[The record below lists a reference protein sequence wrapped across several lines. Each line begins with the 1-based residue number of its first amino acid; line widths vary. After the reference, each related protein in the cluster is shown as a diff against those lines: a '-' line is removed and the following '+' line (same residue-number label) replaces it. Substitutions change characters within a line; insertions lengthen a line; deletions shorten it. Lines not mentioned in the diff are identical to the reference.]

1 MGQSPNKIECPD
13 CIPALIEGL
22 AFLVL
27 FFGILYAEGDHEM
40 DELRANPGLAECGGC
55 LGQLF
60 ETFALL
66 GLFFGVFY
74 ATLFQVT
81 VG

>member
-1 MGQSPNKIECPD
+1 
-13 CIPALIEGL
+13 
-22 AFLVL
+22 
-27 FFGILYAEGDHEM
+27 M